1 MTIPILLAA
10 VGVLAAPAAA
20 VDVAPRALVLR
31 SADVPAGWAPAGKE
45 TGLRTNEDEA
55 GTDTKSR
62 ALIARLG
69 RVTGYQAEWRRG
81 AMDSLVS
88 RADVFR
94 STGGARM
101 YLDIAADGLRSSGIK
116 GLRRSPARIGD
127 SGYVFHGGPNGTV
140 AWVVWRSGAV
150 TGTVVG
156 WGLPRDNDA
165 RPRAKATASNR
176 RSFGLSH
183 AAVADSRVDFT
194 RVMSWGSQPP
204 LGLVVDSDPVRHAS
218 DVVEVADHLDRV
230 RDLGVGQPFGAQ
242 GLDVGLVDLGGERR
256 QLHREVAERTFARRE
271 VRLAI
276 VVHRVVSRLVV
287 CALGTEVVGM
297 RRRSVATELLRRT

>member
-1 MTIPILLAA
+1 MRLAIPILLAA

-31 SADVPAGWAPAGKE
+31 SADVPAGWAPARKE

-88 RADVFR
+88 KADVFR

-101 YLDIAADGLRSSGIK
+101 YLDIASDGLRSSGIK
-116 GLRRSPARIGD
+116 GLRRSPAHIGD

-156 WGLPRDNDA
+156 WGMPRDTTLALA
-165 RPRAKATASNR
+165 RKQQRRIAAAS
-176 RSFGLSH
+176 G
-183 AAVADSRVDFT
+183 
-194 RVMSWGSQPP
+194 
-204 LGLVVDSDPVRHAS
+204 
-218 DVVEVADHLDRV
+218 
-230 RDLGVGQPFGAQ
+230 
-242 GLDVGLVDLGGERR
+242 
-256 QLHREVAERTFARRE
+256 
-271 VRLAI
+271 
-276 VVHRVVSRLVV
+276 
-287 CALGTEVVGM
+287 
-297 RRRSVATELLRRT
+297 